1 MKPSRSRS
9 RTRTPRLVS
18 EAGSALARWAHLRA
32 DAPRAAKPV
41 LSPPPLPSMDRR
53 LRDLQARG
61 YGSLSRTF
69 TAGLTAQGVS
79 TDVAQRELSARVRD
93 GRLVPRVGGGWS
105 IRA

>member
-1 MKPSRSRS
+1 MMPSRS

-32 DAPRAAKPV
+32 DAPRAAQKPALV
-41 LSPPPLPSMDRR
+41 PPPLPSMDRR

-61 YGSLSRTF
+61 YGSLARTF
-69 TAGLTAQGVS
+69 TAGLQAQGVS